1 MKLPKTE
8 TGISSMISRI
18 TSRLK
23 YEKRTF
29 GSIDDSA
36 GARYLLGPLYLL
48 RDDVDGSLKS
58 FKWFEKNFP
67 DDSGE
72 PFHYLCWAL
81 AYYRS
86 GQLKKAEDKL
96 IQTMLLNLYLIPHIL
111 GDDLPIYDIWHGSN
125 MDEKGYID
133 YLPGEYEGLWDNTAL
148 KWAAEVYEGERA
160 GLFRNKYIEIQR
172 QLLQEPVGAKRTELV
187 KKSFGLFELKL
198 RDE

>member
-111 GDDLPIYDIWHGSN
+111 GDDQPVYDIWHGSN
-125 MDEKGYID
+125 MDEKGYLD
-133 YLPGEYEGLWDNTAL
+133 YLPGEYKGLWDDAAL
-148 KWAAEVYEGERA
+148 K
-160 GLFRNKYIEIQR
+160 
-172 QLLQEPVGAKRTELV
+172 
-187 KKSFGLFELKL
+187 
-198 RDE
+198 